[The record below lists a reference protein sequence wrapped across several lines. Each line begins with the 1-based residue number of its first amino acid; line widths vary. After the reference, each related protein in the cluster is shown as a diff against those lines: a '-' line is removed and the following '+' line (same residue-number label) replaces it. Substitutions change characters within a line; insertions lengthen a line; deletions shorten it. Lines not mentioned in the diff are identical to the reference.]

1 MIWLWLLVVA
11 CVTMT
16 PVAWFAGRG
25 GRLRGRR
32 DAALA
37 LHRAQL
43 TELDRDL
50 AEGRLLPSEHGAA
63 RLEVQRRLLAEAEQ
77 AEAAAPARSG
87 PAGVVL
93 VAALVPALALILY
106 VAAGGAPD
114 FRAREAAARQIAQG
128 VAAQARQTAEDEAV
142 VGRLRDA
149 LAKMDPRT
157 DTARR
162 GYVMLGRAE
171 LSLGRL
177 PEAAEAWRQALAQR
191 FEPDLG
197 AETAEVISE
206 AQAHVTPEAASLFR
220 RALAEAP
227 ADAPW
232 RKAAEKRIS
241 EAGGGS

>member
-11 CVTMT
+11 CVTLA
-16 PVAWFAGRG
+16 PVAWFAGQG

-50 AEGRLLPSEHGAA
+50 AEGRLLPAEHAAA
-63 RLEVQRRLLAEAEQ
+63 RLEVQRRLLREADDAEAG
-77 AEAAAPARSG
+77 PARSG
-87 PAGVVL
+87 PFGVVL
-93 VAALVPALALILY
+93 LTALVPALAVILY

-114 FRAREAAARQIAQG
+114 FRAREAAARQVAQG
-128 VAAQARQTAEDEAV
+128 MAAQARQTAEDEAV
-142 VGRLRDA
+142 IARLRET
-149 LAKMDPRT
+149 LAKMDSHT

-171 LSLGRL
+171 LSLGHL

-206 AQAHVTPEAASLFR
+206 AQAHVTPEAANLFR

-232 RKAAEKRIS
+232 RKAAEKRVS
-241 EAGGGS
+241 EAGGS

>member
-1 MIWLWLLVVA
+1 MIWLWLAVVA
-11 CVTMT
+11 GVALL
-16 PVAWFAGRG
+16 PLAWFGWQG

-43 TELDRDL
+43 GELDRDL
-50 AEGRLLPSEHGAA
+50 AQGRLMPAEHEAA

-77 AEAAAPARSG
+77 TEAAPARSG
-87 PAGVVL
+87 PLGVVL
-93 VAALVPALALILY
+93 VALLVPATALILY

-114 FRAREAAARQIAQG
+114 YAARQ
-128 VAAQARQTAEDEAV
+128 AAQATIGQDTARDEAV
-142 VGRLRDA
+142 TARLREA
-149 LAKMDPRT
+149 LAKMDPHT

-171 LSLGRL
+171 LSLGHL
-177 PEAAEAWRQALAQR
+177 PQAADAWRQALAQR

-197 AETAEVISE
+197 AQTAEVISE
-206 AQAHVTPEAASLFR
+206 AEAHVTPEAAALFK

-227 ADAPW
+227 ANAAW
-232 RKAAEKRIS
+232 RQAAERRLS
-241 EAGGGS
+241 EAGGS